1 MIPKGAKCW
10 ACFYWDRK
18 REICTR
24 DGSGH
29 AGEHRENLDPACEG
43 FRGRTAEKTIQT
55 DAKTTALVPALQE
68 NVDQLGRYL
77 MQMGQMMNAMQRR
90 LDEMEARQAAVT
102 ISHAEAKRL
111 QALIRGRA
119 DELCRKYNLQDKD
132 SPKIFRAAI
141 KKDLLKRFLVK
152 DLHDLPAAALVR
164 AEALLNSWGN
174 IRLVM
179 ERRGANG
186 QCET

>member
-1 MIPKGAKCW
+1 MNTIRMRTPEAVPPPE
-10 ACFYWDRK
+10 R
-18 REICTR
+18 T
-24 DGSGH
+24 
-29 AGEHRENLDPACEG
+29 GEY
-43 FRGRTAEKTIQT
+43 T
-55 DAKTTALVPALQE
+55 DEVHVWPVMLQE

-141 KKDLLKRFLVK
+141 KKDLLKRFGVK
-152 DLHDLPAAALVR
+152 DLHDLPAAALGR
-164 AEALLNSWGN
+164 AEALVDSWVN
-174 IRLVM
+174 IRLAM
-179 ERRGANG
+179 ERRVS
-186 QCET
+186 T

>member
-29 AGEHRENLDPACEG
+29 SGEHRENLDPACEG

-119 DELCRKYNLQDKD
+119 DEICGKYGLGDRESVKQ
-132 SPKIFRAAI
+132 IRTAI
-141 KKDLLKRFLVK
+141 RKDLLQRFGVK
-152 DLHDLPAAALVR
+152 DLHDLPVAALGR
-164 AEALLNSWGN
+164 AEALADSWVN

>member
-1 MIPKGAKCW
+1 MNTIRMRTPEAVVTPC
-10 ACFYWDRK
+10 
-18 REICTR
+18 
-24 DGSGH
+24 
-29 AGEHRENLDPACEG
+29 EHG
-43 FRGRTAEKTIQT
+43 ITITAEVNG
-55 DAKTTALVPALQE
+55 LPAQLQE
-68 NVDQLGRYL
+68 NVEQLGRYL

-102 ISHAEAKRL
+102 ISHAEAKQL

-141 KKDLLKRFLVK
+141 KKDLLKRFGVK

-186 QCET
+186 ET